1 MHNADFYRL
10 HIFGVCYVHLFWSFF
25 FIEKQ
30 AQINRHEM
38 ILKKLFFFMYS
49 GYFSCSNFLFYDSY
63 PCISSDKNCRV
74 LGPIVFFFFFVASR
88 CHPEDVQCRSTVII
102 EILSLHF
109 TFHELAKMCQTT
121 IGDLNLFPRQLQN
134 WYVFPNKHFL
144 GGRVQNVEF
153 RWRTVTVDDTP
164 LSGHMRYCLPSAN
177 LLTASLFFKRGGTFV
192 SPKHPCFI
200 QGLF

>member
-1 MHNADFYRL
+1 MQISIDY
-10 HIFGVCYVHLFWSFF
+10 IFLEYVMCIYFDLFF

-30 AQINRHEM
+30 AQVNRHEM

-74 LGPIVFFFFFVASR
+74 LGPIVFLFFFVASR

-109 TFHELAKMCQTT
+109 TFHELAKMCQKTYRRPEPIPSPAPKLVRFSKQT
-121 IGDLNLFPRQLQN
+121 FFGGKGYKMWNSGDVP
-134 WYVFPNKHFL
+134 
-144 GGRVQNVEF
+144 
-153 RWRTVTVDDTP
+153 
-164 LSGHMRYCLPSAN
+164 
-177 LLTASLFFKRGGTFV
+177 
-192 SPKHPCFI
+192 
-200 QGLF
+200 

>member
-30 AQINRHEM
+30 AQVNRHEM

-74 LGPIVFFFFFVASR
+74 LGPIVFLFFFVASR

-144 GGRVQNVEF
+144 GGKGTKCGIQVTYRN
-153 RWRTVTVDDTP
+153 RWWYSSKRPHAV
-164 LSGHMRYCLPSAN
+164 
-177 LLTASLFFKRGGTFV
+177 LLTEREFANR
-192 SPKHPCFI
+192 
-200 QGLF
+200 